1 MIKSEIKREESQVG
15 LNSPEREQIRVKLK
29 LYHGST
35 VAVRKPSLRPGR
47 PNADFGKGFYTTSN
61 YEQAVRWAHIKKERE
76 DAERAVVSVYEFD
89 ETQLDHSGW
98 NIRRFTGADEP
109 WLLFVADCRKAA
121 SKREQRELAHFA
133 EREQARPK
141 VKSRPHNY
149 DIVQGPVAN
158 DKVFTTVNLF
168 ESGVLSAEAA
178 ILQLKAYKTYDQLS
192 FHTDQV
198 IRALRFVQ
206 SIEV

>member
-1 MIKSEIKREESQVG
+1 MIQ
-15 LNSPEREQIRVKLK
+15 

-61 YEQAVRWAHIKKERE
+61 YEQAVRWAHIKQERE
-76 DAERAVVSVYEFD
+76 EATRAVVSVYEFD
-89 ETQLDHSGW
+89 ETLLDNPDL
-98 NIRRFTGADEP
+98 NIRKFTGADEP
-109 WLLFVADCRKAA
+109 WLYFVTDCRKAA
-121 SKREQRELAHFA
+121 SKREKNDARISSA

-141 VKSRPHNY
+141 VKSRGHNY
-149 DIVQGPVAN
+149 ELVQGPVAN

-192 FHTDQV
+192 FHTTRV
-198 IRALRFVQ
+198 IVALKFVEAT
-206 SIEV
+206 EV

>member
-1 MIKSEIKREESQVG
+1 MI
-15 LNSPEREQIRVKLK
+15 K

-47 PNADFGKGFYTTSN
+47 PNADFGKGFYTTSVM
-61 YEQAVRWAHIKKERE
+61 EQAVRWAHIRQERE
-76 DAERAVVSVYEFD
+76 DAPRAVVSVYEFD
-89 ETQLDHSGW
+89 ESLLDNADW

-109 WLLFVADCRKAA
+109 WLLFVTDCR
-121 SKREQRELAHFA
+121 
-133 EREQARPK
+133 
-141 VKSRPHNY
+141 KSRPHAY
-149 DIVQGPVAN
+149 DLVQGPVAN

-192 FHTDQV
+192 FHTPQV
-198 IRALRFVQ
+198 IVTLKFVE
-206 SIEV
+206 SFEV

>member
-1 MIKSEIKREESQVG
+1 MIR
-15 LNSPEREQIRVKLK
+15 

-61 YEQAVRWAHIKKERE
+61 YEQAVRWAHIKQERE
-76 DAERAVVSVYEFD
+76 EAERAVVSVYEFD
-89 ETQLDHSGW
+89 ESLLEDESW
-98 NIRRFTGADEP
+98 LYFVTG
-109 WLLFVADCRKAA
+109 CR
-121 SKREQRELAHFA
+121 
-133 EREQARPK
+133 
-141 VKSRPHNY
+141 KSRPHKY
-149 DIVQGPVAN
+149 DLVQGPVAN

-192 FHTDQV
+192 FHTAKV
-198 IRALRFVQ
+198 VKTLNFIE

>member
-1 MIKSEIKREESQVG
+1 MR
-15 LNSPEREQIRVKLK
+15 

-61 YEQAVRWAHIKKERE
+61 YEQAVRWAHIKQERE
-76 DAERAVVSVYEFD
+76 EAERAVVSVYEFD
-89 ETQLDHSGW
+89 ETLLDSLDL

-109 WLLFVADCRKAA
+109 WLYFVVDCR
-121 SKREQRELAHFA
+121 
-133 EREQARPK
+133 
-141 VKSRPHNY
+141 KSRPHEY
-149 DIVQGPVAN
+149 DLVQGPVAN
-158 DKVFTTVNLF
+158 DKVFITVNLF

-192 FHTDQV
+192 FHTEKV
-198 IRALRFVQ
+198 IKTLKFVE

>member
-1 MIKSEIKREESQVG
+1 MIR
-15 LNSPEREQIRVKLK
+15 

-61 YEQAVRWAHIKKERE
+61 LEQAVRWAHIKQDRE
-76 DAERAVVSVYEFD
+76 ESERAVVSIYEFD
-89 ETQLDHSGW
+89 ESLLDSQDLD
-98 NIRRFTGADEP
+98 IRRFTGADEA
-109 WLLFVADCRKAA
+109 WLYFVTDCR
-121 SKREQRELAHFA
+121 
-133 EREQARPK
+133 
-141 VKSRPHNY
+141 KSRPHEY
-149 DIVQGPVAN
+149 DLVQGPVAN

-168 ESGVLSAEAA
+168 ESGVLRAEAA

-192 FHTDQV
+192 FHTNRV
-198 IRALRFVQ
+198 IKNLKFVE

>member
-1 MIKSEIKREESQVG
+1 M
-15 LNSPEREQIRVKLK
+15 K

-61 YEQAVRWAHIKKERE
+61 PEQAERWAHIKQERE
-76 DAERAVVSVYEFD
+76 EAPRAVVSVYEFD
-89 ETQLDHSGW
+89 ETLLVNPDW
-98 NIRRFTGADEP
+98 NIRHFSGADEA
-109 WLLFVADCRKAA
+109 WLYFVTDCRK
-121 SKREQRELAHFA
+121 
-133 EREQARPK
+133 
-141 VKSRPHNY
+141 SRGH
-149 DIVQGPVAN
+149 DFDLVLGPVAN

-192 FHTDQV
+192 FHTAKA
-198 IRALRFVQ
+198 IGALRFVE
-206 SIEV
+206 SYEV

>member
-1 MIKSEIKREESQVG
+1 MI
-15 LNSPEREQIRVKLK
+15 K

-35 VAVRKPSLRPGR
+35 VAVKNPSLRPGR

-61 YEQAVRWAHIKKERE
+61 FEQAVRWAHIKQERE
-76 DAERAVVSVYEFD
+76 EAQRAVVSVYEFD
-89 ETQLDHSGW
+89 ETLLDRPDL

-109 WLLFVADCRKAA
+109 WLLFVTDCRK
-121 SKREQRELAHFA
+121 
-133 EREQARPK
+133 
-141 VKSRPHNY
+141 SRRHDY
-149 DIVQGPVAN
+149 DLVQGPVAN

-192 FHTDQV
+192 FHTV
-198 IRALRFVQ
+198 RAISALRYLEALDV
-206 SIEV
+206 

>member
-1 MIKSEIKREESQVG
+1 
-15 LNSPEREQIRVKLK
+15 
-29 LYHGST
+29 

-61 YEQAVRWAHIKKERE
+61 LEQAVRWAHIKQDRE
-76 DAERAVVSVYEFD
+76 ESERAVVSIYEFD
-89 ETQLDHSGW
+89 ESLLDSQDLD
-98 NIRRFTGADEP
+98 IRRFTGADEA
-109 WLLFVADCRKAA
+109 WLYFVTDCR
-121 SKREQRELAHFA
+121 
-133 EREQARPK
+133 
-141 VKSRPHNY
+141 KSRPHEY
-149 DIVQGPVAN
+149 DLVQGPVAN

-192 FHTDQV
+192 FHTNRV
-198 IRALRFVQ
+198 IKNLKFVE